1 MIRSKYI
8 LTMQLNDYKVNIWF
22 KAKQY
27 SMAKAFWK
35 PKIKDQVQTQKTCD
49 VFSFV

>member
-8 LTMQLNDYKVNIWF
+8 LTMQLNDYKANTWF

-27 SMAKAFWK
+27 SMAKAF
-35 PKIKDQVQTQKTCD
+35 
-49 VFSFV
+49 